1 MHEFLLL
8 TKTKKKQTELLLENG
23 CEKIYSDITSRV
35 KEDRNGLNEMLSYL
49 RKGDVVVV
57 FKIDRIFRSLKNMID
72 IIEKFNKNG
81 ILFKSL
87 SEPAFD
93 TTTTNGKLII
103 QIFDAVAEF
112 EKNLISER
120 TKLGLDGA
128 RRRKKLL

>member
-1 MHEFLLL
+1 M
-8 TKTKKKQTELLLENG
+8 
-23 CEKIYSDITSRV
+23 
-35 KEDRNGLNEMLSYL
+35 EDRNGLNEMLSYL
-49 RKGDVVVV
+49 RKGDVVIV

-93 TTTTNGKLII
+93 TTTANGKLII